1 MCPLDILGDWTI
13 NIVVSFATCQCN
25 LQPFCAWFGR
35 SKPQDEYIA
44 LEQNCIPE
52 DCSDGWARWC
62 WLGVRIPMLEEGGE
76 LTLGELQKCLVL
88 ADWKVKEEPGK
99 SCVARVFA
107 VVIVLFAAGMG
118 LLYILGSV
126 TSSLEKVNMKTY
138 QTGFNQMENS
148 VLAFMQWI
156 DPKYK
161 EELATRMD
169 QVESHVASM
178 VLGAF
183 NDILSNTTSFATQ
196 LVMFLLY
203 SLMCILSPIKQGEQV
218 FTIVRT
224 YFLYKAICNAVF
236 RCDLAVLLSV
246 ICFFLSFIP
255 EVGSVICILMPAP
268 VLLFDSRVTMEI
280 RITNAI
286 GMLLI
291 KFAVSNGLESL
302 VMSRSAVLSGQMNSE
317 ESNDETHPVDWL
329 ADAEHALL
337 DPTET
342 LQTAEV
348 QGGDCLTT
356 IVQEAKVAATC
367 IAFALWCCGGDRT
380 VTWGHPDD
388 GGDSSEVQD
397 QLKGV
402 QQINASSRAFAAI
415 LADGSVV
422 TWGHPDH
429 GGDSSEVQDQLKGVH
444 QVQASACAF
453 AGILADGS
461 VVTWGHPDY
470 GADSSEVQDQLKGV
484 HQVQAGARAFAAI
497 LVDGFVGT
505 WGHPDHGGDSSEV
518 QDQLKGV
525 HQVQA
530 TDDAFAA
537 ILADG
542 SVVTWGHPD
551 HGGDSAVVADQ
562 FAAL

>member
-1 MCPLDILGDWTI
+1 MSSMPNWGVPPLLVKAALLSMCMLGFWASVRLMEEFSVVLKPLILALMLAGCLEKAVDMCEFCLARTI
-13 NIVVSFATCQCN
+13 NIVVTFASCQCN
-25 LQPFCAWFGR
+25 LQPCCAWFGR

-44 LEQNCIPE
+44 LEQSCIPDE
-52 DCSDGWARWC
+52 
-62 WLGVRIPMLEEGGE
+62 
-76 LTLGELQKCLVL
+76 VL

-107 VVIVLFAAGMG
+107 VVIVLFTAGMG

-138 QTGFNQMENS
+138 QRGFNQMETS

-161 EELATRMD
+161 EELTKRMN
-169 QVESHVASM
+169 QLETHVASM

-236 RCDLAVLLSV
+236 SLCAWCLLAGIGCDLAVLLSV

-280 RITNAI
+280 RITNLITMAI

-302 VMSRSAVLSGQMNSE
+302 VMSRSAVLSGQIETE
-317 ESNDETHPVDWL
+317 ESNDETHPVL
-329 ADAEHALL
+329 
-337 DPTET
+337 
-342 LQTAEV
+342 
-348 QGGDCLTT
+348 
-356 IVQEAKVAATC
+356 
-367 IAFALWCCGGDRT
+367 
-380 VTWGHPDD
+380 
-388 GGDSSEVQD
+388 
-397 QLKGV
+397 
-402 QQINASSRAFAAI
+402 I
-415 LADGSVV
+415 L
-422 TWGHPDH
+422 
-429 GGDSSEVQDQLKGVH
+429 
-444 QVQASACAF
+444 F
-453 AGILADGS
+453 
-461 VVTWGHPDY
+461 
-470 GADSSEVQDQLKGV
+470 
-484 HQVQAGARAFAAI
+484 
-497 LVDGFVGT
+497 
-505 WGHPDHGGDSSEV
+505 
-518 QDQLKGV
+518 
-525 HQVQA
+525 
-530 TDDAFAA
+530 
-537 ILADG
+537 
-542 SVVTWGHPD
+542 
-551 HGGDSAVVADQ
+551 AVVLCGEIWGVAGMLISVPLLSLVRLLLNLEAAKARNLESRSGRLSYIGEVAKQSSLNSRGGSRQNSRIHFNAD
-562 FAAL
+562 LPPTPR